1 MLAGLP
7 VAIALLAQ
15 ASSQP
20 VDPPALA
27 APPNGEDCRPRD
39 SGEVV
44 VCAQRPGPSPYRLPK
59 VSEKY
64 ERKPIRAETEII
76 PGVVAAA
83 NVESAELLGGHKSER
98 AMIRFKFKF

>member
-15 ASSQP
+15 APSQP
-20 VDPPALA
+20 ADPRASA
-27 APPNGEDCRPRD
+27 AEPNGEGCSPSNSD
-39 SGEVV
+39 EVV

-59 VSEKY
+59 VSEEY
-64 ERKPIRAETEII
+64 ERKPVRAETEIA

-83 NVESAELLGGHKSER
+83 SVESVELLGGHKSNR
-98 AMIRFKFKF
+98 AMVRFKIKF

>member
-7 VAIALLAQ
+7 FAIALLAQ

-20 VDPPALA
+20 VDPPASA
-27 APPNGEDCRPRD
+27 EVRNGEDCKPRNSD
-39 SGEVV
+39 EVV

-59 VSEKY
+59 VSEAY
-64 ERKPIRAETEII
+64 ERKPLRAETEIA

-83 NVESAELLGGHKSER
+83 SIESVELLGGHKSDR
-98 AMIRFKFKF
+98 AMVRFKFKF